1 MPFSC
6 SKARYLIVYS
16 GTVGLVV
23 ILMRIKILS
32 SDDSQNEKPKSLIE
46 ARLDRQ
52 TLFLAI
58 LWNLLGRQEDSITNK
73 AEQLFTPSAKP
84 PLPST

>member
-1 MPFSC
+1 M
-6 SKARYLIVYS
+6 YLIVFL

-52 TLFLAI
+52 ILFLAI
-58 LWNLLGRQEDSITNK
+58 LWNLLGLYEDSITNK
-73 AEQLFTPSAKP
+73 AEELYTPSAIN
-84 PLPST
+84 LPKTSSSLNIIN